1 MLNLATARPRAK
13 ARTARVRMPDGAR
26 INIRPIRADDAEAFA
41 RAYTRLSDR
50 SRQRRYLSLA
60 PRLRP
65 TDVRY
70 LTAVDHHE
78 HVALVAPD
86 PSSREILG
94 SARYIRLPARP
105 NVAEMAVEVIDDLQ
119 HRGVGRALL
128 RRLSRHAKHA
138 GVKHFIA
145 IVSQENLPMQRI
157 LARAGASA
165 ENVDGELEYTVAVG
179 ALTTRAKPRRPA
191 APCSP
196 GRQGLPTLTAE
207 AAAAV

>member
-78 HVALVAPD
+78 HVALVAAD

-105 NVAEMAVEVIDDLQ
+105 NVAEMAVEVIDDWQ
-119 HRGVGRALL
+119 RRGIGHLLL
-128 RRLSRHAKHA
+128 RRLSRHAAAHGIHEFTA
-138 GVKHFIA
+138 LVA
-145 IVSQENLPMQRI
+145 ADNLPMQRA
-157 LARAGASA
+157 LRGAITSI
-165 ENVDGELEYTVAVG
+165 
-179 ALTTRAKPRRPA
+179 
-191 APCSP
+191 
-196 GRQGLPTLTAE
+196 
-207 AAAAV
+207 